1 MKREEIARVAHEIN
15 RAYCQSLG
23 DDTQDGWDDS
33 PEWQKESALA
43 GVDMHLANPDATPE
57 QSHESWLEQKI
68 ADGWAYGEVKDV
80 IEKRH
85 PCCVP
90 YDQLPPE
97 QKAKDYLFRAV
108 VHTLKDIPDAEEAVA
123 AYIKANPAA
132 PVAGFVVPDSCK
144 AVQYL
149 GKRSPW
155 NDRVYHTG
163 LTFVT
168 GQVRNVPKDIAEKL
182 LRHVDLFKEAEAPAP
197 VQAQDDT
204 AFQIADGEKR
214 QAAKVQT
221 DIDQDVIDQVNSMED
236 KDGLIELAATRYQL
250 KLDKRQ
256 SVDTMRQR
264 ITEHI
269 NRFGS

>member
-1 MKREEIARVAHEIN
+1 MKREAIARVAHEIN

-57 QSHESWLEQKI
+57 QSHESWLEKK
-68 ADGWAYGEVKDV
+68 AAEGWKYGETKDV
-80 IEKRH
+80 EAKEH
-85 PCCVP
+85 PCFLP
-90 YDQLPPE
+90 YAELPAE

-108 VHTLKDIPDAEEAVA
+108 VHALKDIPDAEEAVA
-123 AYIKANPAA
+123 AYIEANPAA
-132 PVAGFVVPDSCK
+132 PVAGFVVPESCK
-144 AVQYL
+144 AVQYF

-155 NDRVYHTG
+155 NDRVYHSG

-182 LRHVDLFKEAEAPAP
+182 LRHIDLFKEAEVPAP
-197 VQAQDDT
+197 EQAQDDT
-204 AFQIADGEKR
+204 AFQLAEGEKR
-214 QAAKVQT
+214 EAAKVQT

-250 KLDKRQ
+250 KLTKRQ
-256 SVDTMRQR
+256 SVDTMRKA

-269 NRFGS
+269 NRFGA